1 MTFFYLR
8 YIYERLETILLY
20 TISGNTMKALFS
32 ILCLVSLMGPLAAA
46 DLFLGE
52 RISAASNTSSDEVFN
67 AMLLTWTQDIQH
79 ARKNGELCVC
89 SNADIA
95 AARQAVNDA
104 VFAARRA
111 YEAQMEY
118 ARYSL
123 EPLSESIPQRH
134 DAALQQ
140 FGQAL
145 LVLLQSDMNQL
156 RLHSVLCDAARH
168 PEMQPR
174 EDAFAGALAARF
186 ATAPTMRS
194 DMAELQ
200 TFLNQQHQRKV
211 DFVTSLLA
219 GDRPATEFLTNTR
232 LEDTP
237 EDYAATCQEKFRSAC
252 AGWQQYMEAAA
263 RLHCPI
269 PSLQGGSTAAATEDC
284 RLMLQMQ
291 FEDFL
296 TLLASGL
303 GK

>member
-1 MTFFYLR
+1 
-8 YIYERLETILLY
+8 
-20 TISGNTMKALFS
+20 MKLFLS
-32 ILCLVSLMGPLAAA
+32 LLCLFVLPGIMPAPAA
-46 DLFLGE
+46 DVFMGE
-52 RISAASNTSSDEVFN
+52 RIYPDSNTSCDDVFN

-79 ARKNGELCVC
+79 ARRNGELCVC

-111 YEAQMEY
+111 YEAQLDF

-123 EPLSESIPQRH
+123 EPLCVSKPERTF
-134 DAALQQ
+134 AAEVR
-140 FGQAL
+140 FRQAL
-145 LVLLQSDMNQL
+145 LALLKSDMQQL
-156 RLHSVLCDAARH
+156 RLRSVLCDAARQ
-168 PEMQPR
+168 PKVQPR
-174 EDAFAGALAARF
+174 ENAFSQALTTRF
-186 ATAPTMRS
+186 ASAPTMRS

-232 LEDTP
+232 LEDAT
-237 EDYAATCQEKFRSAC
+237 EDYAATCQEKFRTAC
-252 AGWQQYMEAAA
+252 AAWQQYMEAAA

-269 PSLQGGSTAAATEDC
+269 PSLQGGSTPAATEDC

>member
-1 MTFFYLR
+1 
-8 YIYERLETILLY
+8 LETILLY

-89 SNADIA
+89 SNADIT
-95 AARQAVNDA
+95 AARQAVNDT

-111 YEAQMEY
+111 YVAQMEF

-123 EPLSESIPQRH
+123 EPLCESMPQRR

-145 LVLLQSDMNQL
+145 LVLLQSDMQQL
-156 RLHSVLCDAARH
+156 RLRSVLCDAALH

-174 EDAFAGALAARF
+174 EDAFAVALTNRF

-219 GDRPATEFLTNTR
+219 GDRPTTEFLTNTR
-232 LEDTP
+232 LENAP
-237 EDYAATCQEKFRSAC
+237 EDYAATCQAKFRTAC
-252 AGWQQYMEAAA
+252 AAWQQYMDAAA
-263 RLHCPI
+263 RLHSPI
-269 PSLQGGSTAAATEDC
+269 PSLQGGSTPAATEAC
-284 RLMLQMQ
+284 RQILQCQ
-291 FEDFL
+291 FEDLL
-296 TLLASGL
+296 TLLAEGL

>member
-1 MTFFYLR
+1 
-8 YIYERLETILLY
+8 
-20 TISGNTMKALFS
+20 MKLFLS
-32 ILCLVSLMGPLAAA
+32 LLCLFVLPSITPAPAA
-46 DLFLGE
+46 DVFMGE
-52 RISAASNTSSDEVFN
+52 RIYPDSNTSCDDVFN

-79 ARKNGELCVC
+79 ARKNGELYEC
-89 SNADIA
+89 SKEDIT

-111 YEAQMEY
+111 YEAQLDF

-123 EPLSESIPQRH
+123 EPLCVSKPERTF
-134 DAALQQ
+134 AAEVR
-140 FGQAL
+140 FRQAL
-145 LVLLQSDMNQL
+145 LALLKSDMHQL
-156 RLHSVLCDAARH
+156 RLRSVLCDSARQ
-168 PEMQPR
+168 PKVQPR
-174 EDAFAGALAARF
+174 ENDFSLALTTRF
-186 ATAPTMRS
+186 ASAPTMRS

-232 LEDTP
+232 LEDTT

-252 AGWQQYMEAAA
+252 AAWQQYMEAAA